1 MKIFY
6 KPLITWLLVVT
17 ASVLTTFPAL
27 SQEADTVLPKPGY
40 EAALLLSDYISHAS
54 VSGTEK
60 YAGEFLAGVCRE
72 RGLHLRIF
80 TDTVDSYNFA
90 ASLYPLDSG
99 KPNVI
104 FLNHIDVV
112 TPGEESGWKYPA
124 FSGTIV
130 EDTVWGRGAIDMKQ
144 AVIMQ
149 LMALSTL
156 VERAAGEDLPMN
168 VTLLCVSGE
177 ETYGLNGSKII
188 SDRYLSELYPAV
200 VIGEGGIGTR
210 EVLTSDPERPLFA
223 ISLSEKRAL
232 WLRLHLEHESSGHGS
247 VPPPDYASKLMI
259 SSLNNL
265 TGLRPEIRFDD
276 MSKLMFRNLGKLE
289 GGLAGFLI
297 SHPVLF
303 KPLVAGGLRKNPLIA
318 STVTNTVSITYLS
331 TPECAINQIPQEITA
346 YLDCRLLPGTST
358 PHFLSYL
365 WQKLDNSQIELSVIE
380 ETQGSDPTVPDRFYS
395 LLAESIEEVYPGAG
409 VIPVLFPA
417 TSDNNYFRNAGV
429 PVYGVIPVLISQQ
442 LLQTIHNYN
451 ERIPVEALYFGTE
464 VYRRFLEKSMLDTD
478 QP

>member
-1 MKIFY
+1 MKMFFQ
-6 KPLITWLLVVT
+6 PLITRLLI
-17 ASVLTTFPAL
+17 ASALLCTTLPAL
-27 SQEADTVLPKPGY
+27 SREADTILQKPGY
-40 EAALLLSDYISHAS
+40 EAALLLSEYISHAS

-60 YAGEFLAGVCRE
+60 NAGEFLAGVCRE

-80 TDTVDSYNFA
+80 TDTIDSYNFA
-90 ASLYPLDSG
+90 ASLFPLDSG
-99 KPNVI
+99 KPNIV

-149 LMALSTL
+149 LMALSTM
-156 VERAAGEDLPMN
+156 VDRAAAEELPLN

-188 SDRYLSELYPAV
+188 SERFLPELNPAV
-200 VIGEGGIGTR
+200 LIGEGGIGSR
-210 EVLTSDPERPLFA
+210 EVLTGDPERPVFA

-232 WLRLHLEHESSGHGS
+232 WLRLHLAYESSGHGS

-265 TGLRPEIRFDD
+265 TGLKPEIRFDD

-303 KPLVAGGLRKNPLIA
+303 KPLVAGGLRKNPLTA

-331 TPECAINQIPQEITA
+331 TPECGINQIPQEITA

-358 PHFLSYL
+358 PNFLGYL
-365 WQKLDNSQIELSVIE
+365 REKLDNSQIELSVIE
-380 ETQGSDPTVPDRFYS
+380 ETQGSEPTIPDRYYS
-395 LLAESIEEVYPGAG
+395 HLAESIEEVYPGAG
-409 VIPVLFPA
+409 VVPVLFPA

-451 ERIPVEALYFGTE
+451 ERIPVEALHYGTE
-464 VYRRFLEKSMLDTD
+464 VYRRFIEKSMPETD
-478 QP
+478 KP

>member
-6 KPLITWLLVVT
+6 KPYFSRLLIGFALLCIT
-17 ASVLTTFPAL
+17 LPTLA
-27 SQEADTVLPKPGY
+27 QEADTLLKKPGY
-40 EAALLLSDYISHAS
+40 EAALLLSEYISHAS

-99 KPNVI
+99 KPNII

-112 TPGEESGWKYPA
+112 TPGEEDGWKYPA
-124 FSGTIV
+124 FSGTIA
-130 EDTVWGRGAIDMKQ
+130 EDTLWGRGAIDMKQ

-149 LMALSTL
+149 LMALSPL

-188 SDRYLSELYPAV
+188 SDSYLPELYPAV

-210 EVLTSDPERPLFA
+210 EVLTSDPEKPVFFV
-223 ISLSEKRAL
+223 SLSEKRAL
-232 WLRLHLEHESSGHGS
+232 WLRLHLEHKSSGHGS
-247 VPPPDYASKLMI
+247 VPPPDYASKIMI
-259 SSLNNL
+259 GSLNTL
-265 TGLRPEIRFDD
+265 TGIRPAISFDD
-276 MSKLMFRNLGKLE
+276 MAKLMFRTFGKLE
-289 GGLAGFLI
+289 GGLTGFLI
-297 SHPVLF
+297 SYPVLF
-303 KPLVAGGLRKNPLIA
+303 KPLVAGGLRKNPLMLA
-318 STVTNTVSITYLS
+318 TVTNTVTITHMS
-331 TPECAINQIPQEITA
+331 TPECGINQIPQEITA
-346 YLDCRLLPGTST
+346 FLDCRLLPETST
-358 PHFLSYL
+358 PQFISFLRE
-365 WQKLDNSQIELSVIE
+365 KLDNSQIELSVIE
-380 ETQGSDPTVPDRFYS
+380 ETQGSEPTVPDSFYDF
-395 LLAESIEEVYPGAG
+395 LTEAIEDVYPGAG
-409 VIPVLFPA
+409 VIPALFPA
-417 TSDNNYFRNAGV
+417 TSDNNYFRNAGI

-442 LLQTIHNYN
+442 LMYTIHNYN
-451 ERIPVEALYFGTE
+451 ERIPVEALHYGTE
-464 VYRRFLEKSMLDTD
+464 VYRRFLEKLLLQAG

>member
-1 MKIFY
+1 MKTFF
-6 KPLITWLLVVT
+6 KPLITRLLI
-17 ASVLTTFPAL
+17 ASALLCATLPAI
-27 SQEADTVLPKPGY
+27 SQEADTVPPKPGY
-40 EAALLLSDYISHAS
+40 EAAVLLSDYISHAS

-99 KPNVI
+99 KPNIV

-149 LMALSTL
+149 LMALSTM
-156 VERAAGEDLPMN
+156 VERAAAEDLPMN

-177 ETYGLNGSKII
+177 ETYGLNGAKII
-188 SDRYLSELYPAV
+188 SDSYLSELNPAV
-200 VIGEGGIGTR
+200 LIGEGGIGSR
-210 EVLTSDPERPLFA
+210 EVLTGDPERPLFA

-265 TGLRPEIRFDD
+265 TGLRPGIIFDD
-276 MSKLMFRNLGKLE
+276 ISKLMFRNLGKLE
-289 GGLAGFLI
+289 GGRTGFLI

-303 KPLVAGGLRKNPLIA
+303 KPLLAGGLRKDPLLA
-318 STVTNTVSITYLS
+318 STVTNTVSITFLA
-331 TPECAINQIPQEITA
+331 TPECGINQIPQEITA

-358 PHFLSYL
+358 SNFLSYL
-365 WQKLDNSQIELSVIE
+365 REKLDNSQIELSVIE
-380 ETQGSDPTVPDRFYS
+380 ETQGSEPTVPDRFYS

-409 VIPVLFPA
+409 VVPVLFPA
-417 TSDNNYFRNAGV
+417 TSDNNYFRNAGI
-429 PVYGVIPVLISQQ
+429 PVYGVIPVLVSQQ

-451 ERIPVEALYFGTE
+451 ERIPVEALHFGTE
-464 VYRRFLEKSMLDTD
+464 VYRLFLEKSMLEPV
-478 QP
+478 QL

>member
-1 MKIFY
+1 MKIFF
-6 KPLITWLLVVT
+6 KPLITRLLIVSALLCATV
-17 ASVLTTFPAL
+17 PAL
-27 SQEADTVLPKPGY
+27 SQKADTVLPKPGY
-40 EAALLLSDYISHAS
+40 ETAVLLSEYISHAS

-99 KPNVI
+99 KPNII

-149 LMALSTL
+149 LMALSTM
-156 VERAAGEDLPMN
+156 VDRAAAEDLPMN

-188 SDRYLSELYPAV
+188 SERYLPELNPAV
-200 VIGEGGIGTR
+200 LIGEGGIGSR
-210 EVLTSDPERPLFA
+210 EVLTGDPQRPVFA

-232 WLRLHLEHESSGHGS
+232 WLRLHLAYESSGHGS

-259 SSLNNL
+259 SSLNSL
-265 TGLRPEIRFDD
+265 TEIRPQIRFDD
-276 MSKLMFRNLGKLE
+276 LSKLMFRNLGKLE
-289 GGLAGFLI
+289 GGLTGFLI

-303 KPLVAGGLRKNPLIA
+303 KPLVAGGLRKNPLMA
-318 STVTNTVSITYLS
+318 STVTNTVTITHLA
-331 TPECAINQIPQEITA
+331 TTECGINQIPQEITA
-346 YLDCRLLPGTST
+346 FLDCRLLPGTST
-358 PHFLSYL
+358 THFLSYL
-365 WQKLDNSQIELSVIE
+365 WQKLDNSHIELSVIE
-380 ETQGSDPTVPDRFYS
+380 ETQGSDSTVPDRYYS
-395 LLAESIEEVYPGAG
+395 LLAESIEDVYPDAG
-409 VIPVLFPA
+409 VVPVLFPA

-442 LLQTIHNYN
+442 LLETIHNYN
-451 ERIPVEALYFGTE
+451 ERIPVEALHYGTE
-464 VYRRFLEKSMLDTD
+464 VYRLFLEKSMPDTD